1 VKEPIMTRALIAST
15 IVALCMV
22 ACAAEESN
30 SLNGGGPSGE
40 NPGEPGGGTSGTGGA
55 TGATGTGASGGSTT
69 PPVPGACEGLT
80 HVGFAGT
87 DFVADRLPGEVG
99 TNRRRVKPYSAL
111 ATEFARALG
120 QVPAEL
126 AANKATFGEPPARW
140 YTEPTEGAV
149 SLYTTYTLAF
159 TTCYDTMTGAN
170 YAAAPTA
177 TSATTECAAMQRKF
191 WQRTPSPDETAACA
205 DMTLAST
212 AETNARRRWAHACA
226 SILSSSGFT
235 TY

>member
-1 VKEPIMTRALIAST
+1 VKEPIMTRAFLAST
-15 IVALCMV
+15 IVALCLV
-22 ACAAEESN
+22 ACAAEES
-30 SLNGGGPSGE
+30 SPSGAPGTE
-40 NPGEPGGGTSGTGGA
+40 EPGPGEPGGPPGTDNPGPGGTA
-55 TGATGTGASGGSTT
+55 TPTPT
-69 PPVPGACEGLT
+69 PPAPGACEALP

-87 DFVADRLPGEVG
+87 DFVADRVPGEIG

-111 ATEFARALG
+111 AKEFQRALG

-126 AANKATFGEPPARW
+126 ATNKAAFGEPPARW
-140 YTEPTEGAV
+140 FSEPSEGAV

-159 TTCYDTMTGAN
+159 TTCYDTMTAPT

-177 TSATTECAAMQRKF
+177 ATAASECAAMQRKF
-191 WQRTPSPDETAACA
+191 WQRTATPDETKACA

-212 AETNARRRWAHACA
+212 TEPSARRRWAHACA
-226 SILSSSGFT
+226 SILTSSGFT